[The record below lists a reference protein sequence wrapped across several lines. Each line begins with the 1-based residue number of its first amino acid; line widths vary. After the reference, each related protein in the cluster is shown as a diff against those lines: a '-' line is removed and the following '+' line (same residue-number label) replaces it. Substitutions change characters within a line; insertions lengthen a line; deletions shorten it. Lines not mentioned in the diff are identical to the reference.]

1 MKNLFII
8 LTLLLFTSSV
18 YAEEFLLSTPR
29 TSLLLTGEKDGQLY
43 LHYFGRR
50 VLDPSDIWNSG
61 NGMLY
66 REAIHSSDWT
76 VPWNLQWQLCI
87 RTETCH

>member
-66 REAIHSSDWT
+66 LEA
-76 VPWNLQWQLCI
+76 
-87 RTETCH
+87 